1 MKKLLFL
8 LFVTMT
14 LISLVSC
21 SAFRYDGSTQ
31 ASAAAAESETETAA
45 PEQKPGTV
53 LPQRVEGDPLTV
65 CIDAG
70 HGYTDPGCTSE
81 FLGDVY
87 ESEITMKYAEELK
100 AVLEGMGCRV
110 IMLHTPDKFTTVDEI
125 IDGADAIGL
134 VYMKD
139 KLLDDGR
146 FYSYNRTVWAN
157 VLHRETFI
165 DAFIS
170 IHINAYP
177 EDKTVSGTRTYYFAE
192 GGYSKLSASLCEN
205 ITLAV
210 KDALPE
216 QKPKY
221 YAKNT
226 AEAFVVNKHAHM
238 PSALVEV
245 GFATNKNDAENILDD
260 EWRVDFVTAVAEGI
274 VKYYDGVK

>member
-1 MKKLLFL
+1 MKKFLLLFL
-8 LFVTMT
+8 VLTTF
-14 LISLVSC
+14 LSLVSC
-21 SAFRYDGSTQ
+21 SVFRNDGTSQVSVTTV
-31 ASAAAAESETETAA
+31 ETETAA
-45 PEQKPGTV
+45 PEQTPGAV
-53 LPQRVEGDPLTV
+53 VPRRVEGDPLTV

-70 HGYTDPGCTSE
+70 HGYTDPGCTSD
-81 FLGDVY
+81 FLGGVY

-100 AVLEGMGCRV
+100 SVLEGIGCRV
-110 IMLHTPDKFTTVDEI
+110 IMLHTPDKFVTVDEI
-125 IDGADAIGL
+125 VAGADKIGL

-170 IHINAYP
+170 VHINAFP

-192 GGYSKLSASLCEN
+192 GGYRELSASLCES
-205 ITLAV
+205 ITLSV

-245 GFATNKNDAENILDD
+245 GFATNKKDAENILDD
-260 EWRVDFVTAVAEGI
+260 EWRVAFVTAVAEGI
-274 VKYYDGVK
+274 VNYYDDNR